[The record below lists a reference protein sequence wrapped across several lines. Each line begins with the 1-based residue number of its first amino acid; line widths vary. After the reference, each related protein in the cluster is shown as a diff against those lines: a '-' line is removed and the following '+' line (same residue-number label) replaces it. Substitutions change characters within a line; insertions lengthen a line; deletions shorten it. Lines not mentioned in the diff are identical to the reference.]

1 MKRPTAEPSPAASER
16 ASSGVRAALLPS
28 PWLSLGIFV
37 GWLLLGRSM
46 GAGQILL
53 GLLVAVAMPLLM
65 RPLRPTPGPL
75 RRPGT
80 LIRLVL
86 RVGRDVVRSAIDVAV
101 GVARARRHPPRGS
114 FVVVPLDLRNVH
126 GLAALSM
133 ITAVVPGTLWCELA
147 PDCSTLMIHVFDLE
161 DEAAFIA
168 HFKADYEL
176 PLKEIFG

>member
-1 MKRPTAEPSPAASER
+1 MKN
-16 ASSGVRAALLPS
+16 VLPS
-28 PWLSLGIFV
+28 PWLSLGIFG
-37 GWLLLGRSM
+37 GWLLLTRSM
-46 GAGQILL
+46 SAGQILL
-53 GLLVAVAMPLLM
+53 GVLVAVVVPLLM

-75 RRPGT
+75 RRPGALVP
-80 LIRLVL
+80 LIL

-101 GVARARRHPPRGS
+101 GVARSRRHLPRGS

-133 ITAVVPGTLWCELA
+133 ITAVIPGTVWCELA
-147 PDCSTLMIHVFDLE
+147 PDCAALLLHVFDLE

-168 HFKADYEL
+168 HYKADYEL